1 MTFNNGFM
9 SKNDQLT
16 AALDELRREPGV
28 CVATLARVDQVLKKL
43 AGQRLTL
50 KKGSKRQRRL
60 EQASAL
66 IPKGATQPEA
76 ILVVCRALGCSRS
89 TGWRLVRDLRQSASG
104 PAGIY
109 FQK

>member
-1 MTFNNGFM
+1 MTHAKKSM
-9 SKNDQLT
+9 PKHDQLT

-28 CVATLARVDQVLKKL
+28 CVATVARVDQVLKKL
-43 AGQRLTL
+43 AGTRLTIS
-50 KKGSKRQRRL
+50 KGGKRARRL

-104 PAGIY
+104 
-109 FQK
+109 

>member
-1 MTFNNGFM
+1 MTHAKKSM
-9 SKNDQLT
+9 PKHDLLTSELND
-16 AALDELRREPGV
+16 LRAQPGV

-50 KKGSKRQRRL
+50 KKGSKRARRL
-60 EQASAL
+60 EQASAI
-66 IPKGATQPEA
+66 IPPGATQPEA

-104 PAGIY
+104 
-109 FQK
+109 

>member
-1 MTFNNGFM
+1 MP
-9 SKNDQLT
+9 KHDQLT
-16 AALDELRREPGV
+16 QALDALRREPGV
-28 CVATLARVDQVLKKL
+28 CVATLARVDAALKKL
-43 AGQRLTL
+43 AGVRLTIS
-50 KKGSKRQRRL
+50 KGGKRQRRL

-104 PAGIY
+104 
-109 FQK
+109 